1 MTAINV
7 AIFIS
12 GYGSN
17 ALNIIEYFDK
27 KKSIN
32 IALLLSNNSQSFA
45 IEKGQEKGIE
55 TVVFNNDSFKN
66 NDLLL
71 HYLLSKQI
79 DFIVLAGFLKLIPKN
94 ITHHF
99 AEKMVNIHPSLL
111 PKYGGKGMYG
121 KQVHLAVLE
130 NKETESGITIHYVNE
145 EYDDGH
151 IIFQKKV
158 SVEHGDDVVTLT
170 KKIQQLEHKYYPK
183 IIEQVITSIVSKEF
197 K

>member
-1 MTAINV
+1 MTEINV

-27 KKSIN
+27 KSSIN
-32 IALLLSNNSQSFA
+32 IALLLSNNNQSFA
-45 IEKGQEKGIE
+45 IEKAKEKGVE

-79 DFIVLAGFLKLIPKN
+79 DFIVLAGFLKLIPEN

-99 AEKMVNIHPSLL
+99 AEKMINIHPSLL

-130 NKETESGITIHYVNE
+130 NKEIESGITIHYVNE

-158 SVEHGDDVVTLT
+158 SIEHGDDVVTLT

-183 IIEQVITSIVSKEF
+183 IIEKVITSIVSKEF

>member
-27 KKSIN
+27 KSSIN

-45 IEKGQEKGIE
+45 IEKTQEKGIE
-55 TVVFNNDSFKN
+55 AVVFNNGSFKN

-71 HYLLSKQI
+71 DFLLSKQV

-99 AEKMVNIHPSLL
+99 AKKIINIHPSLL

-121 KQVHLAVLE
+121 KKVHLAVIKNE
-130 NKETESGITIHYVNE
+130 ETESGITIHYVNE
-145 EYDDGH
+145 MYDDGQ
-151 IIFQKKV
+151 IIFQKKI
-158 SVEHGDDVVTLT
+158 SVDHEDDVVTLT

-183 IIEQVITSIVSKEF
+183 IIEQVITSVFSKEF